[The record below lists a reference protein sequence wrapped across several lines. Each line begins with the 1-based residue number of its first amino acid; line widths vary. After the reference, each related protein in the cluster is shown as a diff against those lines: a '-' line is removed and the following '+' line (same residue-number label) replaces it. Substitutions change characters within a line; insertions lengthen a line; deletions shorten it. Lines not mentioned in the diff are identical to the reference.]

1 MALAAGSTLGPF
13 TIFDLL
19 GKGGMASVYKAYE
32 AEVGRYVAL
41 KVLPQEVLHL
51 DSYVKRFE
59 RDARIL
65 ARLEHPN
72 IVPLYRYGVDD
83 GIPWMSLRM
92 LPVGSLVD
100 LLKEGRLDRRR
111 IVAILK
117 QVAEALDH
125 AHGNGVIH
133 RDVKPGNVLL
143 DDKDRP
149 YLCDF
154 GIAHLDEATE
164 VLTLTGMMAGSPR
177 YMAPEQS
184 ESMDV
189 DHRADIYALG
199 IVAYEMLTGAVP
211 FTAGTAGGLAMKHAH
226 TPPPIPPPEQ
236 VPEALIQ
243 PVLKA
248 LAKDPAERWDS
259 AGAFAAAL
267 GHGLDE
273 LVTSPTIAGRR
284 ELAAML
290 ADAEAAIAEEL
301 GELERAT
308 ALDPHSELVAP
319 VVKRALAGKAES
331 EARTQREQGINRA
344 LGKAETA
351 LAAGDL
357 SCGGRSRMRRRPLRR
372 LSTRGWRSTSCC

>member
-199 IVAYEMLTGAVP
+199 IVAYEMLTGGGAVHRGYRGGP
-211 FTAGTAGGLAMKHAH
+211 GDEARPHTAPDSTTGAGARGTDTAGAEGAGEGPGGAVGLRWCLRGGAR
-226 TPPPIPPPEQ
+226 PRSRRIGD
-236 VPEALIQ
+236 Q
-243 PVLKA
+243 P
-248 LAKDPAERWDS
+248 DNRRS
-259 AGAFAAAL
+259 TGAGRDACRCGGGHRRGTLRRCARRTGACHRTRPAL
-267 GHGLDE
+267 GTGC
-273 LVTSPTIAGRR
+273 AGSQ
-284 ELAAML
+284 AC
-290 ADAEAAIAEEL
+290 
-301 GELERAT
+301 
-308 ALDPHSELVAP
+308 P
-319 VVKRALAGKAES
+319 
-331 EARTQREQGINRA
+331 
-344 LGKAETA
+344 
-351 LAAGDL
+351 
-357 SCGGRSRMRRRPLRR
+357 GR
-372 LSTRGWRSTSCC
+372 